1 MRSIQFLV
9 IAIAFGA
16 MTPIRSVAQDRCDFS
31 EFPGVVWWGTET
43 EMSMNDLASYMAP
56 ILWFSPDEPSLL
68 RKEYDQIRTPE
79 PFPGTPVPDRP
90 VLYYQLDQILARPH
104 AAGPAFTRDTEDIGN
119 SMISM
124 VNTAVLRLNFLAYFE
139 HEQGLGAHPHDIEP
153 AEFRATIL
161 PHTWEGFEGW
171 IPGGPQCDEP
181 TYVIAVTRTSGKA
194 HGLVWYWNV
203 LETDEYTSF
212 PMHLLVEEGKHA
224 LATDK
229 NGDGVF
235 THGYDVSVR
244 INDAWGVRDIIRTG
258 RLVSG
263 SFQSWMAKVRRPEHR
278 VFPPLPADSP
288 LQSAMQRR
296 IDGMKHSVYE
306 LRPFPGPEVA
316 RGDEALQHLVENQHV
331 DNWPT
336 EGSVN
341 DISDWANSLVEGAVI
356 KSLSIAALF
365 TGDRAGKLDVGL
377 SFVFPAFVAR
387 HLEEPL
393 TGGYIVQRIYL
404 KDTGLRDFGW
414 QLMFTPSASRWID
427 TYLAAGAE
435 HDERDPPAA
444 GIKPPSNWDFVLE
457 TGFKFRINVTKSP
470 LKFLPFTDFWGIRF
484 GVKNVGFPDISR
496 LTYVIEFGA
505 GSF

>member
-1 MRSIQFLV
+1 MH
-9 IAIAFGA
+9 
-16 MTPIRSVAQDRCDFS
+16 
-31 EFPGVVWWGTET
+31 
-43 EMSMNDLASYMAP
+43 MSDLASYMAP
-56 ILWFSPDEPSLL
+56 IFWFSPDEPSLL
-68 RKEYDQIRTPE
+68 RQEHDRIRTPE

-90 VLYYQLDQILARPH
+90 VVYYQLDHILATPD
-104 AAGPAFTRDTEDIGN
+104 ADGPAFARNPDDIGS

-139 HEQGLGAHPHDIEP
+139 FEEGLGAHPHDIEP
-153 AEFRATIL
+153 VEFRATIL
-161 PHTWEGFEGW
+161 PHTWEGFARW
-171 IPGGPQCDEP
+171 IPGGAACDEP
-181 TYVIAVTRTSGKA
+181 TYVMAITRTSGKA

-263 SFQSWMAKVRRPEHR
+263 SYQSWMAKRRRPEHR

-288 LQSAMQRR
+288 LQSALQGR
-296 IDGMKHSVYE
+296 IDGMDHTVYE
-306 LRPFPGPEVA
+306 LRPYPGPEVA
-316 RGDEALQHLVENQHV
+316 AGDEALHLLVDNHYV
-331 DNWPT
+331 DNWPR
-336 EGSVN
+336 EGRVN
-341 DISDWANSLVEGAVI
+341 DASAWANSLVEGAAI

-365 TGDRAGKLDVGL
+365 TSDLAGGQDFGF
-377 SFVFPAFVAR
+377 SFVFPAFVVK

-393 TGGYIVQRIYL
+393 TGGYIVHRMYL

-414 QLMFTPSASRWID
+414 QLMYTPSASRWFD
-427 TYLAAGAE
+427 TYIAAGAE
-435 HDERDPPAA
+435 YDEGDPPAS
-444 GIKPPSNWDFVLE
+444 GSRPPSNWDFVLE
-457 TGFKFRINVTKSP
+457 TGFKFRVDVTRSP
-470 LKFLPFTDFWGIRF
+470 LRFLPFTDFWGVRF